1 MNNDNTGKNRQK
13 EIIYD
18 YSKTNLEMPM
28 TDYLLFLIAQCGGVP
43 FNSISFLYNYFS
55 KNTVRSSITRLLKR
69 KLITR
74 KIIDDV
80 KHYMP
85 TTTGVEKI
93 KKLSP
98 MIYYSEKRRQQKGKV
113 IIKKGSFETLAFFQ
127 SIGISIIPEQRS
139 YMKDIINKEIDKP
152 SFFSKSE
159 ILKSYE
165 GNSMISIRASMCA
178 GILITQTTTYIVYN
192 ILDQTKIYAE
202 TENKLYKFIINM
214 NKRGYLGKP
223 QGIKLLVIYP
233 NYNTFAKWNFAD
245 DLLTN
250 TFYFN
255 LRKFLVN
262 RASHSSDIYQIIGYE
277 GNSAALFQKMISNP
291 SYEEQCLKKIYQ
303 KTEAL
308 YESSTFYKHCYADR
322 KLNNLPVYINLS
334 NTTHT
339 LDLAINQIV
348 RHIYKKMPCII
359 VICFSFQKT
368 LIETVFERHR
378 ISNYKIVEI
387 KERTLEQ

>member
-1 MNNDNTGKNRQK
+1 MNNTNTGKNSQK

-18 YSKTNLEMPM
+18 YHKTDLEIPM
-28 TDYLLFLIAQCGGVP
+28 TDYLLLLIAQCGGVP
-43 FNSISFLYNYFS
+43 YHSISFLYNYFP
-55 KNTVRSSITRLLKR
+55 KNTVRSSITRLVNR

-74 KIIDDV
+74 KKIEEMKYYV
-80 KHYMP
+80 L
-85 TTTGVEKI
+85 TSTGAENI

-98 MIYYSEKRRQQKGKV
+98 MIYYSEKRRQQKGKL
-113 IIKKGSFETLAFFQ
+113 IGKKGVFETLTFFQ

-139 YMKDIINKEIDKP
+139 YMKDIINKKIDKP

-159 ILKSYE
+159 ILNSYE

-178 GILITQTTTYIVYN
+178 GILISQTTIYIVYN
-192 ILDQTKIYAE
+192 ILDQTKFYAE
-202 TENKLYKFIINM
+202 TENKLYKFVINM

-223 QGIKLLVIYP
+223 QKIKLLIIYP
-233 NYNTFAKWNFAD
+233 DYTTFANWNFSD

-255 LRKFLVN
+255 LRKFLSN

-277 GNSAALFQKMISNP
+277 GNSAALFEKIISNP
-291 SYEEQCLKKIYQ
+291 YYEKHCLEKIYQ
-303 KTEAL
+303 KTEEL
-308 YESSTFYKHCYADR
+308 YASSTFYQNCYADR

-348 RHIYKKMPCII
+348 KHSYDKIPCII
-359 VICFSFQKT
+359 VICFNFQKT
-368 LIETVFERHR
+368 LIEKVFERHR

-387 KERTLEQ
+387 KEKIAR